1 MVNRTTIT
9 IHTRQRTV
17 VRLLSGASLVRCKE
31 CRNEVLGVTPD
42 SAADILEVSP
52 PVVLTLLD
60 GGTLHFASASFGP
73 RLICANSLFNFSNQ
87 PHREV

>member
-31 CRNEVLGVTPD
+31 CRNDVLGVTTD

-52 PVVLTLLD
+52 TVVLTLLD
-60 GGTLHFASASFGP
+60 GGMLHCAGARLGP
-73 RLICANSLFNFSNQ
+73 RLICANSLFNFSSQ
-87 PHREV
+87 PHGEV